1 MNIKKSLGALAVTV
15 SMLLGLTSCIT
26 KQDLSA
32 ADYRTDTEGLAFTRY
47 AEAAFEP
54 AAPREEFQS
63 LLTGYE
69 KVCVNRFLSLYLDRA
84 KAAVAVADRR
94 TGYVWFTNTPAI
106 EQDAEI
112 DTDSKNLFYAQLLV
126 DYLGRTKF

>member
-69 KVCVNRFLSLYLDRA
+69 KAKDTCMVKAVSYGEWIWLDF
-84 KAAVAVADRR
+84 KALWD
-94 TGYVWFTNTPAI
+94 TGYDEKGGLIIFRI
-106 EQDAEI
+106 
-112 DTDSKNLFYAQLLV
+112 
-126 DYLGRTKF
+126 R